1 MSAFESAGRH
11 SRSNRILAAWDWVE
25 RAVVGLLGLFAL
37 AIAVVQVF
45 GRYIDPAHAITWAE
59 EVIVYIVVW
68 AVMIIASQLVRTDA
82 HVRPDLVLRLL
93 PAHAQRWL
101 EIFNCLVAIAF
112 SSGMVWY
119 GQQIV
124 GSALLLD
131 QHSSSDLQF
140 PMWIYYLALP
150 VGGGLMLLRYIIR
163 LLRYAFAFDPATMT
177 AGHSASSELGRRA
190 VE

>member
-1 MSAFESAGRH
+1 
-11 SRSNRILAAWDWVE
+11 
-25 RAVVGLLGLFAL
+25 
-37 AIAVVQVF
+37 
-45 GRYIDPAHAITWAE
+45 
-59 EVIVYIVVW
+59 
-68 AVMIIASQLVRTDA
+68 MIIASQLVRTDA

-93 PAHAQRWL
+93 PPRVQRWL

-131 QHSSSDLQF
+131 QRSSSALQF
-140 PMWIYYLALP
+140 RMWIYYLALP

-177 AGHSASSELGRRA
+177 AGHGAPSELGRRA

>member
-1 MSAFESAGRH
+1 MSAFEPAGRH

-25 RAVVGLLGLFAL
+25 RTVVGLLGLFAL
-37 AIAVVQVF
+37 GIAVVQVF

-93 PAHAQRWL
+93 PPRVQRWL

-112 SSGMVWY
+112 SSGMV
-119 GQQIV
+119 
-124 GSALLLD
+124 
-131 QHSSSDLQF
+131 
-140 PMWIYYLALP
+140 
-150 VGGGLMLLRYIIR
+150 
-163 LLRYAFAFDPATMT
+163 
-177 AGHSASSELGRRA
+177 
-190 VE
+190 